1 MQLFCSYSIFFI
13 CLFWWPHFSWCLGG
27 SLASLMVLASLGGG
41 LSLDQ
46 PSHHQTDG
54 WGHEKK
60 AVGVMNLMLML
71 MAEVWWQGHTFP
83 QQSDDHERGKVKDL
97 LLWWWV
103 IMVSLLMVTALPSWL
118 PGHSSGE
125 RLGFVVRGCATLCW
139 QRRALM
145 LGRSH
150 QGLVSNVLKDSL
162 TNEVVKRSGEPA
174 RWSRIRFSSLPQTG
188 AAFADVDV
196 NY

>member
-1 MQLFCSYSIFFI
+1 
-13 CLFWWPHFSWCLGG
+13 
-27 SLASLMVLASLGGG
+27 MVLASLGGG

-60 AVGVMNLMLML
+60 AVGVMNLMLVL

-125 RLGFVVRGCATLCW
+125 RLGFVVRGCAVPLSVDRGGHWCLVGRSRVQRIEGFSDEWGRKEVQWTSKVVAHKIFFSPSNRWCLCW
-139 QRRALM
+139 CGCQLLIIQRISER
-145 LGRSH
+145 LGR
-150 QGLVSNVLKDSL
+150 
-162 TNEVVKRSGEPA
+162 R
-174 RWSRIRFSSLPQTG
+174 
-188 AAFADVDV
+188 
-196 NY
+196 